1 MKTITGRQR
10 RTLEDL
16 SAEGLLRALPLQTLE
31 KDIHV
36 TDLLH
41 RLSTLR
47 VHHPHF
53 PRSRA
58 PASCSAGQDTGIQ
71 LVFAGGT
78 CLSKAHRIIDR
89 MSEDVDIKV
98 VLHPPS
104 LPLRKGAGERAR
116 LTALHRAVCGL
127 LADMDLALGHPPE
140 NPRIRNARRYCALDA
155 AYQPVFP
162 GTASL
167 RPTLKIEFVRCQ
179 PLLPLVFARF
189 GYLYESLAGVPH
201 ATVVRM
207 PCISIAE
214 TLAEKVLSLLR
225 RCALDW
231 DRPRGGTLVA
241 PAASDPTLVRHVYD
255 VARIVETAPETVAQA
270 CAIFAALLEQE
281 RRAFIR
287 LHPAFDQDP
296 AGVLR
301 RTLNAARSSA
311 WLRQQYDTV
320 LLPLLYCGGPGFGE
334 AYRSFEHVAE
344 LLLSRCDSRPG

>member
-71 LVFAGGT
+71 LVFACGT

-104 LPLRKGAGERAR
+104 S
-116 LTALHRAVCGL
+116 VCIR
-127 LADMDLALGHPPE
+127 PST
-140 NPRIRNARRYCALDA
+140 RIR
-155 AYQPVFP
+155 PV
-162 GTASL
+162 S
-167 RPTLKIEFVRCQ
+167 
-179 PLLPLVFARF
+179 
-189 GYLYESLAGVPH
+189 
-201 ATVVRM
+201 
-207 PCISIAE
+207 
-214 TLAEKVLSLLR
+214 
-225 RCALDW
+225 
-231 DRPRGGTLVA
+231 
-241 PAASDPTLVRHVYD
+241 
-255 VARIVETAPETVAQA
+255 
-270 CAIFAALLEQE
+270 
-281 RRAFIR
+281 
-287 LHPAFDQDP
+287 
-296 AGVLR
+296 
-301 RTLNAARSSA
+301 
-311 WLRQQYDTV
+311 
-320 LLPLLYCGGPGFGE
+320 
-334 AYRSFEHVAE
+334 
-344 LLLSRCDSRPG
+344 